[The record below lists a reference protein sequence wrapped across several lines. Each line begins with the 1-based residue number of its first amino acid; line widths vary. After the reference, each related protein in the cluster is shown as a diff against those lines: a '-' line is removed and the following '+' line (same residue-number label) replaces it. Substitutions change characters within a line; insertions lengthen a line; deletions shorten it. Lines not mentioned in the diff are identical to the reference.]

1 MMSDEIRKPKPIETA
16 PKTGLQILL
25 WDEDMVE
32 WTIGW
37 YRVNHKGDQWRSELD
52 LNINATYW
60 DYLPDTPP

>member
-1 MMSDEIRKPKPIETA
+1 
-16 PKTGLQILL
+16 
-25 WDEDMVE
+25 MVE